1 MRVIIIGLVLI
12 AALAVLRLTV
22 FSGNEASDAGKNG
35 PKKMAMPVTGYI
47 VSASTFSESIYATGT
62 LHADEMVNLSPEI
75 AGKVISIQFKEG
87 QKVSK
92 GQLLIK
98 LNDAE
103 LQANLRKAQA
113 QLKLNQD
120 KLKRLD
126 DLIKIQGVSIEERDQ
141 TAQVVEAS
149 QSDIAFIRAQIDKT
163 EIKAPFNGVTGL
175 RSISEGAF
183 VTAGQS
189 ISSIYQT
196 ESLKLDFSIPEQ
208 YISKLKIPFEVEF
221 GVDGSENIYKAQVYA
236 MNPGLNST
244 TRSIELRAKVANNS
258 GELIAGRFA
267 KVTMQ
272 LLENSNA
279 LLVPTEAIVP
289 VLKGQQIWLSRK
301 GEAQKV
307 DVTLGYRSDA
317 MIEVS
322 SGLSAGDTVLT
333 TGIMNLKPGTP
344 LKIISVRSSNVTAK

>member
-1 MRVIIIGLVLI
+1 MRLVIIGLVVI
-12 AALAVLRLTV
+12 AALAILRLTL
-22 FSGNEASDAGKNG
+22 FSENNPSESGKKG
-35 PKKMAMPVTGYI
+35 PIKVAMPVTGYV
-47 VSASTFSESIYATGT
+47 VSTSSFAENIYATGT
-62 LHADEMVNLSPEI
+62 LTANEMVSLSPEI
-75 AGKVISIQFKEG
+75 AGKIVAIQFKEG

-120 KLKRLD
+120 KLGRLD
-126 DLIKIQGVSIEERDQ
+126 DLIRIQGVSVEERDQ
-141 TAQVVEAS
+141 IAQVVEAS
-149 QSDIAFIRAQIDKT
+149 QADIAFIRAQIDKS
-163 EIKAPFNGVTGL
+163 EIRAPFNGIAGL
-175 RSISEGAF
+175 RNISEGAF
-183 VTAGQS
+183 VSAGQS

-208 YISKLKIPFEVEF
+208 YISKLKIPFEVSF
-221 GVDGSENIYKAQVYA
+221 QVTGSSGSYKAQVYA
-236 MNPGLNST
+236 MNPGLNSN
-244 TRSIELRAKVANNS
+244 TRSIELRAKVANNK
-258 GELIAGRFA
+258 GEFLVGSFA
-267 KVTMQ
+267 KVTMP

-289 VLKGQQIWLSRK
+289 ILKGQQVWVSRK

-307 DVTLGYRSDA
+307 EVDLGYRSDA

-333 TGIMNLKPGTP
+333 TGIMTLKPGTP
-344 LKIISVRSSNVTAK
+344 LKFVSVKSSNVTSK